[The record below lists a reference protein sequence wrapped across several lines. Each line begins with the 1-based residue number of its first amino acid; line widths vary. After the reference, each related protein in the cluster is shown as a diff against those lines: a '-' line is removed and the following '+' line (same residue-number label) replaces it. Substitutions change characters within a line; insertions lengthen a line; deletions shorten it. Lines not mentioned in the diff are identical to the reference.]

1 MLFSSA
7 AFFPF
12 LAAALLLY
20 WGATALAPRN
30 ARRIVQHVVL
40 VAASLWFYM
49 SWNPRLVGLIL
60 LTIVFD
66 WAAALV
72 VDRTASERGRRA
84 LVVGSVAVNLGV
96 LVLFKYA
103 NFFLDQ
109 VETAASLFGQESDLA
124 VSLVLPVGVSFYTFE
139 SMSYVIDV
147 HRRLVRPIRNPLDY
161 AVFITF
167 FPHLVAGPIV
177 RIREFAPQLARA
189 LTPRDVHVRRGLY
202 LLLLGLVKKVLI
214 SDQVAP
220 TADAVFANPA
230 AFGCAG
236 TWTGVVAYTIQIY
249 CDFSGYSDMALGLAC
264 LFGYRLPENFDM
276 PYLSRNLT
284 EFWRRWHIT
293 LSRWLRDYLYIPLGG
308 SRGTRAGTWRNL
320 AVVMLLG
327 GLWHGASWTFVVWGG
342 IHGMGLVVHREWIR
356 LRAGRASSPPVRA
369 AGALASWAVTLAF
382 VMIAW
387 VFFRAQDLTDAAAIL
402 ASLAGFGRAAGS
414 AEPPL
419 AVAAAVLLLVIGH
432 AWGAWRPVP
441 AESAGERRHLGLV
454 EALACSVAIV
464 ALLVFAPDGTRPFIY
479 FQF

>member
-1 MLFSSA
+1 VVFSSV

-20 WGATALAPRN
+20 WGSTALAPAR

-66 WAAALV
+66 WAAALLLARAGT
-72 VDRTASERGRRA
+72 DRSRRA
-84 LVVGSVAVNLGV
+84 LVVASVAVNLGV
-96 LVLFKYA
+96 LAFFKYS

-109 VETAASLFGQESDLA
+109 VETAASIFGMRRDLFVD
-124 VSLVLPVGVSFYTFE
+124 VVLPVGVSFYTFE

-147 HRRLVRPIRNPLDY
+147 HRRLMPPIRNPLDY

-177 RIREFAPQLARA
+177 RVREFAPQLARA
-189 LTPRDVHVRRGLY
+189 LTPRDVHVRRGAC

-220 TADAVFANPA
+220 VADAVFADPLA
-230 AFGCAG
+230 HGALG
-236 TWTGVVAYTIQIY
+236 TWVGVVAYSIQIY

-264 LFGYRLPENFDM
+264 LFGYRLPRNFDM
-276 PYLSRNLT
+276 PYRSRNIT
-284 EFWRRWHIT
+284 EFWRRWHMT
-293 LSRWLRDYLYIPLGG
+293 LSSWLRDYLYIPLGG
-308 SRGTRAGTWRNL
+308 SRGTRGRTYRNL
-320 AVVMLLG
+320 ALVMLLG

-342 IHGMGLVVHREWIR
+342 IHGLGLVVHREWVR
-356 LRAGRASSPPVRA
+356 LRGPHASSLAVRRL
-369 AGALASWAVTLAF
+369 GAVVSWAGTLLF
-382 VMIAW
+382 VMTAW
-387 VFFRAQDLTDAAAIL
+387 VFFRAQELGDATAIL
-402 ASLAGFGRAAGS
+402 SRMAGLGGAG
-414 AEPPL
+414 AFEPPS
-419 AVAAAVLLLVIGH
+419 AVVAAVILLAAGH
-432 AWGAWRPVP
+432 AWGASRPWS

-454 EALACSVAIV
+454 EALACTVAIA
-464 ALLVFAPDGTRPFIY
+464 ALLVFAPDGARPFIY